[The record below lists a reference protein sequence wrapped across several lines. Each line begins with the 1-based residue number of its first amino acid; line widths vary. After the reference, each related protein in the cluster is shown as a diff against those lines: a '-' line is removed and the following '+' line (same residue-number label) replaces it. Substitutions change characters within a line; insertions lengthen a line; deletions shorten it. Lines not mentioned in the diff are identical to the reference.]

1 MRRNYEV
8 CMKASV
14 GVNKIGNKK
23 GIEISRRGQAVPASP
38 IRKLIPFADQAK
50 KKGIKIY
57 HLNIGQPDIETP
69 HEFWQAVKGYENKVL
84 AYGNSQGMAD
94 FLEKLSGYYHKCGL
108 DIAPDEIIVTTGGS
122 EAIIFAMTIICEPG
136 DEIIV
141 FEPFYTNYNGF
152 AVQAGIK
159 LVPITTKAED
169 GFHFPAKAIIERAI
183 GAKTRGIL
191 YCNPNNPTGTIYTR
205 EEIESLKQLVL
216 DHDLFLLADEV
227 YREYVYE
234 GKHISVMS
242 LKEIADRAIMLD
254 SISKRFSACGARVG
268 NLVTKNR
275 DVYRAALHLG
285 QARLCSP
292 TLEQVGAA
300 AAFALGE
307 DYFKKM
313 IGEYKK
319 RRDVVYE
326 GLMKIP
332 GTVCINPG
340 GAFYIMAKLPI
351 DDAERFASYMLTDF
365 SHNGKTVMM
374 APGPGFYA
382 TPGKGQS
389 ECRIAY
395 VLNTEDLK
403 DAMNILKLGVEAY
416 NSRGK

>member
-1 MRRNYEV
+1 
-8 CMKASV
+8 MKLSS
-14 GVNKIGNKK
+14 GVDNTGIEKS
-23 GIEISRRGQAVPASP
+23 IEISKRGQALPASP

-50 KKGIKIY
+50 KRGIKIY
-57 HLNIGQPDIETP
+57 HLNIGQPGIETP
-69 HEFWQAVKGYENKVL
+69 AEFWQAVKGYTSKAL

-94 FLEKLSGYYHKCGL
+94 YLKKLSAYYHRCGL
-108 DIAPDEIIVTTGGS
+108 DIGSDEIIVTTGGS

-136 DEIIV
+136 DEIMV

-152 AVQAGIK
+152 AVQAGIR
-159 LVPITTKAED
+159 LVPVTTHAED
-169 GFHFPAKAIIERAI
+169 GFHLPSKEIIEKKI
-183 GAKTRGIL
+183 TDKTRGIL

-205 EEIESLKQLVL
+205 EELNNLKQLAL
-216 DHDLFLLADEV
+216 ENNLFLLADEV
-227 YREYVYE
+227 YREYIYE

-242 LKEIADRAIMLD
+242 LKEIGDRAIMLD

-268 NLVTKNR
+268 NLATKNR
-275 DVYRAALHLG
+275 DVYRAALRLG

-300 AAFALGE
+300 AAYDLLGD

-319 RRDVVYE
+319 RRDVAYE

-332 GTVCINPG
+332 GTICVNPG
-340 GAFYIMAKLPI
+340 GAFYIMAQLPI
-351 DDAERFASYMLTDF
+351 DNAEQFASFMLTDF
-365 SHNGKTVMM
+365 SHDNKTVMV

-382 TPGKGQS
+382 TPGKGQN

-395 VLNTEDLK
+395 VLKSEDLH
-403 DAMNILKLGVEAY
+403 DAMDILRRGIEAY
-416 NSRGK
+416 NSKGK